1 MIAGLFFYIVSIFNI
16 IYPFHIFLKLFS
28 HKDFSPL
35 FSESYGHFMR
45 FLFSG

>member
-16 IYPFHIFLKLFS
+16 IYPFHIFLNYFLIKISL
-28 HKDFSPL
+28 L
-35 FSESYGHFMR
+35 YFSESYGHFMR